1 MQRMLRNRVS
11 RESLESLLETSA
23 SFWERAKSEEEGREM
38 DTTERDT
45 GVEQL
50 FLGQPVLTGNPFV
63 KRVSFYEQGNSWGC
77 FPPKKDISS
86 AWM

>member
-23 SFWERAKSEEEGREM
+23 SFWERTKSEEGCREM
-38 DTTERDT
+38 DIAERDT
-45 GVEQL
+45 GIKQL

-63 KRVSFYEQGNSWGC
+63 KC
-77 FPPKKDISS
+77 HLL
-86 AWM
+86 